1 MLELFGMVSAAYVM
15 IMIRTELHERK
26 GGGGSDERGQVSSSV
41 GVELQGGTKM
51 MYGLGVW

>member
-1 MLELFGMVSAAYVM
+1 MLELFGMVSAAYAV
-15 IMIRTELHERK
+15 IMIRTELRERK
-26 GGGGSDERGQVSSSV
+26 GGNGSDERGQVSSSV